1 MEGRNIFNGWE
12 AKNKNKNSI
21 NCVIQSMI
29 RYEEINVIRIV

>member
-1 MEGRNIFNGWE
+1 MVEKLRI
-12 AKNKNKNSI
+12 KINSI